1 MMDIRTINDS
11 SVAAVAKFMS
21 RIKPDWWDYDDAYRQ
36 LQDVSLLATL
46 VGWYLQN
53 DTGVKGW
60 ILCAEYKGYSCLGI
74 ENLGY
79 DDNGDFVMEEPLE
92 PLLMRAET
100 YAREKKIR
108 NLKYI
113 IGSTGLPCHG
123 RPITDFA
130 AELKQLSANHRR
142 HFDYF
147 TAYGFVPTGF
157 IPNCYGENYH
167 GIVMIKP
174 LVAAFSESSAKQHMP
189 K

>member
-100 YAREKKIR
+100 YARVIKLRLHIPMSVRPRCHKA
-108 NLKYI
+108 
-113 IGSTGLPCHG
+113 GSGAPSASPAAMPCNPPQKGFPLLFLLSRRLPFLPNG
-123 RPITDFA
+123 RTIA
-130 AELKQLSANHRR
+130 AILCTLLWHMLLR
-142 HFDYF
+142 
-147 TAYGFVPTGF
+147 TAF
-157 IPNCYGENYH
+157 
-167 GIVMIKP
+167 
-174 LVAAFSESSAKQHMP
+174 
-189 K
+189 